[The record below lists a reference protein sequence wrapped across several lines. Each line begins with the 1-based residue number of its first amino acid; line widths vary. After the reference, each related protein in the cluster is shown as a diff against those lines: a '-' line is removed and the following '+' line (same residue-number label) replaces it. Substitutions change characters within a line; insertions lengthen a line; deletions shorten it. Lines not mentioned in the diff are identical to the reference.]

1 MSTTNVSANDTMA
14 SVSRALFSSTSNV
27 LSDSHLCF
35 NKAHFGR
42 TDFDVDRFV
51 NLARR
56 RASLAQIH
64 NDLRVYLKVVQ
75 NSMIEL
81 INDDYADFVNLS
93 SNLVGLKETIEKLN
107 KDIEVIWNDLCGSTR
122 EVVTTAEYID
132 KQATDLAQCRAA
144 QVDLS
149 AKISLI
155 MAVERLADKI
165 SSRPDVV
172 GSFWLRGFSDAVV
185 DMELWYRKLMKPEG
199 KFGDA
204 RNACLMH
211 VQKMS
216 EEWLVQDLRG
226 ECDNTGEL
234 LAILTLIEALDSA
247 VSRVMTE
254 VIDPKIEKST
264 ADLGLFLDNVLT
276 KMVEMREEWLI
287 KLAESA
293 SRVSTISPFLDKCLL
308 TYVVSILD
316 LHFGSVLIP
325 CDTRL
330 FHRCCSAI
338 YKFISNWP
346 DASKSRTVLR
356 MIRDRFNLIVYF
368 KLEAHQLLSG
378 LDEHFDPKAFRF
390 VGADTSINGDI
401 AAKNSSLSLE
411 VEERVHCECSAIVIR
426 ALASL
431 WSEDIYLPTLL
442 DKFWDFSL
450 KTLDKY
456 SKWVDALLK
465 NGGNCIEGVDTWRA
479 LCAVYVDSATVDA
492 RVFEIALSSIWTKIR
507 ELGLDVTPFGQCLS
521 SFSSRIA
528 KRRKELEDIIVC
540 NIVASL
546 TKVMDGVSDI
556 PKHYRWTK
564 KPHPTEA
571 SPYISE
577 AFSVFESFTS
587 EVRERCW
594 ADGDVENVS
603 KRVLAESLDAF
614 CVKVEQVLDSV
625 EQTGSSLQRF
635 KRKSATGSADVN
647 AADTD
652 EGKIRSQLIL
662 DLNYCRSRAC
672 AVEIDVS
679 RIDRLMSR
687 AGSGVDGAVKAE
699 PIPSLPDMAVVAE

>member
-14 SVSRALFSSTSNV
+14 SVSHALFSSTSNA

-42 TDFDVDRFV
+42 TDFNVDRFV

-56 RASLAQIH
+56 RANLAQIH

-122 EVVTTAEYID
+122 EVMTAAEYID
-132 KQATDLAQCRAA
+132 QQATDLAQCRAA
-144 QVDLS
+144 QIDLS

-155 MAVERLADKI
+155 MAIERLADKI
-165 SSRPDVV
+165 SSRPNAVD
-172 GSFWLRGFSDAVV
+172 SFW
-185 DMELWYRKLMKPEG
+185 KLMKPEG

-216 EEWLVQDLRG
+216 EEWLVHDLQG
-226 ECDNTGEL
+226 ECVNTGAL
-234 LAILTLIEALDSA
+234 LGILTLIEEIDSA

-254 VIDPKIEKST
+254 VIDPKIEKHT

-276 KMVEMREEWLI
+276 KMIEMREEWLT
-287 KLAESA
+287 KLAKNA

-308 TYVVSILD
+308 TYVVSLLD

-325 CDTRL
+325 SDNRL

-368 KLEAHQLLSG
+368 KLETHQFLSD
-378 LDEHFDPKAFRF
+378 LNERLDPKAFRF
-390 VGADTSINGDI
+390 VSADTSVSGGDTAKKRENG
-401 AAKNSSLSLE
+401 SFSLE
-411 VEERVHCECSAIVIR
+411 IEEKVHCECSAIVIR
-426 ALASL
+426 ALTSL

-450 KTLDKY
+450 KMLDKY
-456 SKWVDALLK
+456 SKWLDALLK
-465 NGGNCIEGVDTWRA
+465 YFGNGGNCIEGVDTWRA
-479 LCAVYVDSATVDA
+479 LCAVYVDCSTVDA
-492 RVFEIALSSIWTKIR
+492 RIFELALSSIWTKIR

-556 PKHYRWTK
+556 PRHYRWTK

-571 SPYISE
+571 SLYISE
-577 AFSVFESFTS
+577 AFSVFESFTD

-594 ADGDVENVS
+594 ADEDIENVS

-614 CVKVEQVLDSV
+614 CVKAEQVLDSV

-672 AVEIDVS
+672 AVEIDVP
-679 RIDRLMSR
+679 RIDKLMSR
-687 AGSGVDGAVKAE
+687 AGSGVDGAIKTG
-699 PIPSLPDMAVVAE
+699 PILSLPDMAVVAE